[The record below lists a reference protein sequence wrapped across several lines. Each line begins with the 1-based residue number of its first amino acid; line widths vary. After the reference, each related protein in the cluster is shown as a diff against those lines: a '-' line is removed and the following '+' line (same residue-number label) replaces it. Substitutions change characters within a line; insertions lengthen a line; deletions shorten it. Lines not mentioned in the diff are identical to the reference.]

1 MTRELK
7 IALSEA
13 ITEATGQA
21 FNITTLQ
28 PQSGG
33 CVNEAYIASDGA
45 TNYFVKLNAAS
56 ALNMFEAEAAALKEL
71 AAVDAIRVPC
81 PIHHGLAAGRSYLIM
96 EDLPFGPVQ
105 PGSWEAMGRQLAR
118 LHRNIFWQFGWHH
131 DNTIGP
137 TPQPN
142 AWTPDWPTFFR
153 EQRLRPQFEL
163 AREKGYHFDH
173 AGELLAAVEALLE
186 GHTPEPSLLHGDLWC
201 GNASFLDDGSPV
213 LFDPA
218 SYYGDR
224 ETDLAFSEFFGGINP
239 AFYRAYKAEWP
250 LAAGYEKRKS
260 LYNIYHVLNHAN
272 IFGGSYV
279 GEAERMIE
287 RLLD

>member
-7 IALSEA
+7 SALSAAISETTGEA
-13 ITEATGQA
+13 FTLA
-21 FNITTLQ
+21 TLQ

-33 CVNEAYIASDGA
+33 CINEAYTASDGA
-45 TNYFVKLNAAS
+45 ASYFIKLNAAN
-56 ALNMFEAEAAALKEL
+56 ALPMFEAEAAALREL
-71 AAVDAIRVPC
+71 AAANAIRVPQ
-81 PIHHGLAAGRSYLIM
+81 PMHYGIAVGRSYLIM

-118 LHRNIFWQFGWHH
+118 LHRTTFWQFGWHL

-142 AWTPDWPTFFR
+142 AWTPDWPTFWR

-163 AREKGYHFDH
+163 AREKGYQFERT
-173 AGELLAAVEALLE
+173 GELLAAVGALLD
-186 GHTPEPSLLHGDLWC
+186 GHRPEASLLHGDLWS

-224 ETDLAFSEFFGGINP
+224 ETDLAFSEFFGGFNP
-239 AFYRAYKAEWP
+239 AFYRAYKEEWP
-250 LAAGYEKRKS
+250 LPPGYEMRKT
-260 LYNIYHVLNHAN
+260 LYNLYHVLNHAN
-272 IFGGSYV
+272 IFGGSYA
-279 GEAERMIE
+279 GEAERMIGQ
-287 RLLD
+287 LLS